1 MDDNIELLIVTVNY
15 RTPAHAID
23 CIDSVLADADDL
35 PPFRMLMVDNDSG
48 DDSLALIG
56 AHIET
61 NRLQDR
67 VELIAAPRNGGYAYG
82 NNLAIRRQLDAG
94 ARPRYIWFLNPDTR
108 VRPGAGKALIDF
120 LEQRPE
126 AGMAGSRL
134 EDEDGA
140 PQISAFRFHSP
151 VSEFA
156 GAMQFGPLDRLCR
169 NHLVPMPL
177 SDRPFEAEWLAGASM
192 MMKAR
197 LIDDIGLMDER
208 YFLYFEEVD
217 YCAAARRA
225 GWKIW
230 YAPDS
235 RVYHAVGAATGISD
249 HRKKAPRRPA
259 YWFESRR
266 RFFIKNFGRRRALL
280 SDLAL
285 LSGFAIWRLRRAIQR
300 KPDLDPPHFLSD
312 LFAHSV
318 LRKGFSI
325 E

>member
-1 MDDNIELLIVTVNY
+1 MDDPIELLISTVNY
-15 RTPAHAID
+15 RTPAHTID
-23 CIDSVLADADDL
+23 CINAVLADADDL
-35 PPFRMLMVDNDSG
+35 PPFRMVVVDNDSG
-48 DDSLALIG
+48 DDSVALIG
-56 AHIET
+56 EHIAAHDLE
-61 NRLQDR
+61 DR
-67 VELIAAPRNGGYAYG
+67 VRLIPAPRNGGYAYG
-82 NNLAIRRQLDAG
+82 NNLAIRSALDQG

-108 VRPGAGKALIDF
+108 VRPGAGRALIDF
-120 LEQRPE
+120 LEAHEQ

-134 EDEDGA
+134 EDEDGS

-156 GAMQFGPLDRLCR
+156 GAMQFGPLDRLVR
-169 NHLVPMPL
+169 GRLVPMPL
-177 SDRPFEAEWLAGASM
+177 RDEPFEADWLAGASM

-197 LIDDIGLMDER
+197 LIDDIGLMDEA

-225 GWKIW
+225 GWTIW
-230 YAPDS
+230 YVPQS

-266 RFFIKNFGRRRALL
+266 RFFIKNFGKATALM
-280 SDLAL
+280 SDVAL

-300 KPDLDPPHFLSD
+300 KPDLDPPHFLGD
-312 LFAHSV
+312 LFFHSV
-318 LRKGFSI
+318 FRKGFSI